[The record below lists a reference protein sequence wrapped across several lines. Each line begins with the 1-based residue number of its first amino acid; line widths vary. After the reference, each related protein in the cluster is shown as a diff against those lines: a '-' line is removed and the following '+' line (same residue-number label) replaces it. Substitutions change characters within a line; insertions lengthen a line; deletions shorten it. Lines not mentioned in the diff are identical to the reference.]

1 MKIIITESQLRLL
14 NEKNMSEMTDEE
26 LYDRALKLK
35 KVVTK
40 KLEKKFKDF
49 DWFDDL
55 NIQIDK
61 SDYPMFRNVPNY
73 HIFLKTKVSVEDH
86 SFPNKKI
93 RKEILDE
100 IDDIFQEFFPKINLD
115 TKLTG
120 IWDGYLQDP
129 DEYFLFI

>member
-1 MKIIITESQLRLL
+1 MKIIITESQLQLL
-14 NEKNMSEMTDEE
+14 NENNMSKMTDEE
-26 LYDRALKLK
+26 LYERAIKLK

-40 KLEKKFKDF
+40 AIKKKLENF
-49 DWFDDL
+49 DWLDDIK
-55 NIQIDK
+55 IQIDK
-61 SDYPMFRNVPNY
+61 SDYPMFKNVPNF
-73 HIFLKTKVSVEDH
+73 HIILKTKVSVEDY

-93 RKEILDE
+93 REEILDE

-129 DEYFLFI
+129 DEYVFYI

>member
-73 HIFLKTKVSVEDH
+73 HIILKTKVSVEDH

-115 TKLTG
+115 TKFTG

-129 DEYFLFI
+129 DEYFFYF

>member
-61 SDYPMFRNVPNY
+61 SDYPMFKNVPNY
-73 HIFLKTKVSVEDH
+73 HIILKTKVSVEDH

-93 RKEILDE
+93 REEILDE

-129 DEYFLFI
+129 DDYVFYI

>member
-1 MKIIITESQLRLL
+1 MKIIITESQLQLL

-40 KLEKKFKDF
+40 RLEKKFKDF
-49 DWFDDL
+49 DWFDNL

-61 SDYPMFRNVPNY
+61 SDHPMIRNVPCY
-73 HIFLKTKVSVEDH
+73 HIILKTKVSVEDH

-100 IDDIFQEFFPKINLD
+100 IDDIFQEFFPRINLD
-115 TKLTG
+115 TKFTG
-120 IWDGYLQDP
+120 VWNGYLQDP
-129 DEYFLFI
+129 DEYVFYI